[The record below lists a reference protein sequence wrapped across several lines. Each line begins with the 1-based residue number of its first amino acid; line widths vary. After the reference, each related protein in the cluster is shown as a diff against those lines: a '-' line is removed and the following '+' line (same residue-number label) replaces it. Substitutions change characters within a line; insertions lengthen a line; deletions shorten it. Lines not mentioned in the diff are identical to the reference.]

1 MRIVES
7 CKNNL
12 AYLILA
18 IALAVS
24 VLAIDPTAAARG
36 AGPARQSDQDSSS
49 PATASSQDQPSTDTK
64 TDSKTDSKTDAASKA
79 ASVDSKVAQASQQGK
94 SDANKQED
102 AAKNDEKEHKASKS
116 TSGSSGDSNKT
127 EPEMVTIPANTV
139 ISVRMTEAIDVR
151 ESKPGQ
157 EYTASIN
164 EPVLANN
171 QVVIPR
177 GAAARVRLLHSK
189 KAGHVR
195 GRADVVVELVGVILH
210 NKNYPIRSSIVE
222 KKGAGIG
229 SKMKNGAQ
237 NSAQAAASV
246 AVDAVTAPAVAPIE
260 AVPAAVS
267 PAAILLSAQQLKL
280 DGTRIDFVLRTPI
293 DLPLPES

>member
-1 MRIVES
+1 MRIIES
-7 CKNNL
+7 CESNL
-12 AYLILA
+12 ARLILT

-24 VLAIDPTAAARG
+24 VFASVLMIEPAA
-36 AGPARQSDQDSSS
+36 
-49 PATASSQDQPSTDTK
+49 ASSQDQPSTDSKTDTGSKAAK
-64 TDSKTDSKTDAASKA
+64 TDSKD
-79 ASVDSKVAQASQQGK
+79 AQAPQQNK
-94 SDANKQED
+94 SDTDKQEN
-102 AAKNDEKEHKASKS
+102 AAKNNDKEASKPAS
-116 TSGSSGDSNKT
+116 RSSGDSKKK
-127 EPEMVTIPANTV
+127 EPELVTIPAETV
-139 ISVRMTEAIDVR
+139 ISVRMTEPIDVR

-189 KAGHVR
+189 KAGHIR

-210 NKNYPIRSSIVE
+210 NKNYPIRSSIIE

-229 SKMKNGAQ
+229 SKMKNGAKDG
-237 NSAQAAASV
+237 AQGAAGV
-246 AVDAVTAPAVAPIE
+246 AVDAVTSPALAPIE

-267 PAAILLSAQQLKL
+267 PATAMLSAQQLKL
-280 DGTRIDFVLRTPI
+280 DGTRIDFVLRAPI

>member
-1 MRIVES
+1 MRITES
-7 CKNNL
+7 RETNL
-12 AYLILA
+12 ACLVVAL
-18 IALAVS
+18 ALAVS
-24 VLAIDPTAAARG
+24 VLAIDPTVEAPGAA
-36 AGPARQSDQDSSS
+36 PHRQSEQDSSP
-49 PATASSQDQPSTDTK
+49 PAPASSQDQPSTDSNTDTGSSAAK
-64 TDSKTDSKTDAASKA
+64 ADSKN
-79 ASVDSKVAQASQQGK
+79 AQPSQQGK
-94 SDANKQED
+94 SDTDKQEN
-102 AAKNDEKEHKASKS
+102 AAKSDDKEDVASKS
-116 TSGSSGDSNKT
+116 ASGSSGDSKKK
-127 EPEMVTIPANTV
+127 EPELVTIPANTV
-139 ISVRMTEAIDVR
+139 ISIRMNEPIDVR
-151 ESKPGQ
+151 ESKPDQ

-189 KAGHVR
+189 KAGHIR

-229 SKMKNGAQ
+229 SKMKNGAKDG
-237 NSAQAAASV
+237 AQGAANV
-246 AVDAVTAPAVAPIE
+246 AVDAVTAPAIAPIE

-267 PAAILLSAQQLKL
+267 PATVLLSAQQLEL

-293 DLPLPES
+293 ELPLPDS